1 MTQENFDAVIEFAI
15 EREKEAVAFY
25 QELQGKTKFH
35 AQTEMLKELENMER
49 GHITILQNIHKRG
62 FEGITQKQVTDLHIS
77 DYIVPSEPDGVL
89 TYQDIV
95 IIAMKREEA
104 SRNLYADL
112 AERFAGS
119 DTGALFS
126 RLSAEEAEHKLRF
139 EKIYDD
145 EILKDN

>member
-1 MTQENFDAVIEFAI
+1 VP
-15 EREKEAVAFY
+15 
-25 QELQGKTKFH
+25 G
-35 AQTEMLKELENMER
+35 QT
-49 GHITILQNIHKRG
+49 
-62 FEGITQKQVTDLHIS
+62 
-77 DYIVPSEPDGVL
+77 DGVL